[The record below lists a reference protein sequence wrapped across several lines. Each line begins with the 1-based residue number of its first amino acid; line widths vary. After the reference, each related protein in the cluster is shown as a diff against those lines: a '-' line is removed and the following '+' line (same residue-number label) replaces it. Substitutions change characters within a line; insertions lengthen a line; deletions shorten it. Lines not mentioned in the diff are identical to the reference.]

1 MYGSNEDHWPEDN
14 DADRHDRE
22 QFKIE
27 KSEIYDEP
35 EIPFDA
41 ITATD
46 INSYTFTCC
55 LKQLIDG
62 ENSELFTDF
71 KHAIMTSNIDSDYIN
86 RLVVGMRDELVNYYN
101 EHYAQDELRF
111 RVY

>member
-35 EIPFDA
+35 ESLPGV
-41 ITATD
+41 ITAKD
-46 INSYTFTCC
+46 INSYGFECC
-55 LKQLIDG
+55 VKKLIAG

-86 RLVVGMRDELVNYYN
+86 TLAVGMRDELVNSYNKYYADN
-101 EHYAQDELRF
+101 TIRF

>member
-1 MYGSNEDHWPEDN
+1 MYGSNEDSAPLDH

-22 QFKIE
+22 QFRIE

-41 ITATD
+41 ITAKD
-46 INSYTFTCC
+46 INSYVFGFCV
-55 LKQLIDG
+55 KQLIDG

-71 KHAIMTSNIDSDYIN
+71 KHAIMTSNIDSDCIN
-86 RLVVGMRDELVNYYN
+86 RLVVGMRDELVNSYNKYY
-101 EHYAQDELRF
+101 ADDTIRF

>member
-1 MYGSNEDHWPEDN
+1 MYGSNEDSAPLDH

-27 KSEIYDEP
+27 KSEHYDEP
-35 EIPFDA
+35 ESVTGGISVDE
-41 ITATD
+41 ITH
-46 INSYTFTCC
+46 TFKTCV
-55 LKQLIDG
+55 KQLIDG

-71 KHAIMTSNIDSDYIN
+71 KHAIMTSNIDSDHIN
-86 RLVVGMRDELVNYYN
+86 TLVVGMRDELVNSYNKYY
-101 EHYAQDELRF
+101 ADDTIRF